1 MNTNP
6 ISELEIGMVV
16 FGKPKKYSKYFGGI
30 SVDVI
35 NNKPNDLGFGRLGEN
50 RLFEFGAFEDLMLNF
65 KSDGP
70 YLLLNDTFFSNHVS
84 GFWMMLI
91 KQWSK
96 ELIKKPVL
104 ENIIYGDV
112 RLDGDALKE
121 RPGLFLSSW
130 IFMIPNRRA
139 LTIFLESLLEVTRK
153 PIPVKHSPEYEL
165 FLTLW
170 LQSKHPLRGWQ
181 GVRTKENLFRKR
193 TSIYIEHRWSAH
205 ATEKGLELVSLGVNN
220 QILYACIRILDRA
233 LARFRAFRNYAR
245 KLVTSKKPQ
254 NNASE

>member
-50 RLFEFGAFEDLMLNF
+50 RLFEFGAYEDLMLNF

-112 RLDGDALKE
+112 RQDGDALKE

-193 TSIYIEHRWSAH
+193 TSIYIEHQWSAH

-233 LARFRAFRNYAR
+233 LARFRSFRNYAR

>member
-112 RLDGDALKE
+112 RQDGDALKE

-193 TSIYIEHRWSAH
+193 TSIYIEHQWSAH

-254 NNASE
+254 NNVSE

>member
-112 RLDGDALKE
+112 RQDGDALKE

-130 IFMIPNRRA
+130 IFMIPNRHA
-139 LTIFLESLLEVTRK
+139 LTTFLESLLEVTRK
-153 PIPVKHSPEYEL
+153 PIPVKHSPKYEL

-193 TSIYIEHRWSAH
+193 TSIYIEHQWSAH

>member
-1 MNTNP
+1 MNTNS
-6 ISELEIGMVV
+6 ISGLEIGMVV
-16 FGKPKKYSKYFGGI
+16 FGEPKKYFKYFDGI

-35 NNKPNDLGFGRLGEN
+35 NNKPNDLSFGRLGEN

-112 RLDGDALKE
+112 RQDGDALKE

-139 LTIFLESLLEVTRK
+139 LTTFLESLLEVTRK

-181 GVRTKENLFRKR
+181 GARTKENLFRKR
-193 TSIYIEHRWSAH
+193 TSIYIEHQWSAH

>member
-1 MNTNP
+1 MNTNS
-6 ISELEIGMVV
+6 ISRLEIGMVV
-16 FGKPKKYSKYFGGI
+16 FGEPKKYSKYFDGI

-112 RLDGDALKE
+112 RQDGDALKE

-139 LTIFLESLLEVTRK
+139 LTTFLESLLEVTRK

-193 TSIYIEHRWSAH
+193 TSIYIEHQWSAH